1 MVSTTDRR
9 RDGPVVAL
17 TGGRLEVFE
26 PALTF
31 HGFRYA
37 EITGHAPGPEDVTAR
52 VDKFTIYFPEGD
64 AQKGYDALYGP
75 VWGGRFSV
83 AVAGADWVDIMNPG
97 VHKGAALLLLG
108 ERLGVPPEGMMAF
121 GDTFNDAEMLKAAKY
136 GFLVENGSPALREEV
151 PFLAPPNTSSGVMQ
165 VLRRVLARNG
175 RVCESDFRRAK

>member
-1 MVSTTDRR
+1 MEYV
-9 RDGPVVAL
+9 L
-17 TGGRLEVFE
+17 HL
-26 PALTF
+26 
-31 HGFRYA
+31 
-37 EITGHAPGPEDVTAR
+37 EDVTAR

-75 VWGGRFSV
+75 IWGGRFSV

-108 ERLGVPPEGMMAF
+108 ERLGVLPEGMMAF

-136 GFLVENGSPALREEV
+136 GFLVENGSSALREEV

-165 VLRRVLARNG
+165 VLRRVLAQNG